1 MTRKEPP
8 SGGAATIPGSTWAG
22 GHTTPS
28 ESDSWRLKLFP
39 EPVVSP
45 FREGASRSSTP
56 GGQASRSVPVEG
68 LAASGVAA
76 SGLGAGGVCGF
87 CANAGAARTASVL
100 ATIRTGRMRI
110 LVVERES
117 PVEKTP
123 VSSALFRG
131 QSKRSEAKSG
141 SNSRSPRAQPARFA
155 ASGLD
160 WLTFGFWLCG
170 EPVPV
175 RRTTIAAVPT
185 SAPSSARQCLG
196 PPKLQSRWSDRA
208 ARCRG
213 RSGCRSSPRR
223 SLAPL
228 GRPGR
233 KHWRTRRRH

>member
-8 SGGAATIPGSTWAG
+8 SGGAATMPGSTWAG

-45 FREGASRSSTP
+45 CREGASRSSTP
-56 GGQASRSVPVEG
+56 GGQASRSFPVEG
-68 LAASGVAA
+68 VAASGLAA

-87 CANAGAARTASVL
+87 CANAGAARKASVC

-117 PVEKTP
+117 PVGKTP
-123 VSSALFRG
+123 ASSALFHD
-131 QSKRSEAKSG
+131 QSKQSQVRQQQEKPSRAACTVRAKWL
-141 SNSRSPRAQPARFA
+141 
-155 ASGLD
+155 GLAD
-160 WLTFGFWLCG
+160 FWSHG

-175 RRTTIAAVPT
+175 RRATIVAVPT
-185 SAPSSARQCLG
+185 SVPSSARQCLG
-196 PPKLQSRWSDRA
+196 PPKLRSRWSGRA
-208 ARCRG
+208 VRCRG

-228 GRPGR
+228 G
-233 KHWRTRRRH
+233 

>member
-8 SGGAATIPGSTWAG
+8 SGGAATMPGSTWAG

-56 GGQASRSVPVEG
+56 GGQASRSFPLEG
-68 LAASGVAA
+68 VAASGVAA
-76 SGLGAGGVCGF
+76 SGLGAGGDCGF

-131 QSKRSEAKSG
+131 QPKQSVAKPSEAATAETLACSLHG
-141 SNSRSPRAQPARFA
+141 ARQVAGLADFWLLALRRTCSCSPYDYRRCADQRPEQRPAVPWPAQTPEPVERPSRPLPRAFWVP
-155 ASGLD
+155 LVTTT
-160 WLTFGFWLCG
+160 LTC
-170 EPVPV
+170 PP
-175 RRTTIAAVPT
+175 RPT
-185 SAPSSARQCLG
+185 
-196 PPKLQSRWSDRA
+196 
-208 ARCRG
+208 
-213 RSGCRSSPRR
+213 
-223 SLAPL
+223 
-228 GRPGR
+228 RP
-233 KHWRTRRRH
+233 